1 MQHFYFTFW
10 WQLCR
15 FTPCS
20 AHYVFPL
27 NLPFF
32 LSYCVFNIL
41 FRFVS
46 KQTNDSKTRKKALTH
61 SFIRSFTAPAKSST
75 LVACKF
81 YYFILFSNTL
91 FSPSRI
97 LAIVIIYSFVFVIIS
112 RWSTLELQRVRM
124 RMCSGLLFPCIFRK
138 NFVHFI
144 YINHPT
150 SFVRCVSHFFL
161 YSIYYYY
168 FIFIFFS
175 VACLLWNQGQ
185 VE

>member
-175 VACLLWNQGQ
+175 VACLL
-185 VE
+185 